1 MGNGKK
7 ITVFLD
13 ADDTILKSSETVIDI
28 LNQKYQITP
37 RKTIENLKEWNY
49 RSIYK
54 WTTEEEINEIY
65 ASKEFFDN
73 VKFNEEFVSVYE
85 KYKDVF
91 NFCVVTKGTQKNLAR
106 KREKVVERFPE
117 MGFIGIRFITKE
129 ATDFEKNSVNMRH
142 GIQIDDRLDCLQTNA
157 AYKILLRNGLEV
169 PWNNYQGNNMDNL
182 YVVDNWKQ
190 IEEVFAFAAQHPE
203 MVRT

>member
-1 MGNGKK
+1 M
-7 ITVFLD
+7 
-13 ADDTILKSSETVIDI
+13 
-28 LNQKYQITP
+28 
-37 RKTIENLKEWNY
+37 
-49 RSIYK
+49 
-54 WTTEEEINEIY
+54 
-65 ASKEFFDN
+65 
-73 VKFNEEFVSVYE
+73 
-85 KYKDVF
+85 
-91 NFCVVTKGTQKNLAR
+91 
-106 KREKVVERFPE
+106 ERFPE

-190 IEEVFAFAAQHPE
+190 IEEVFAFAAQYPE
-203 MVRT
+203 MVRV

>member
-1 MGNGKK
+1 MERKLK
-7 ITVFLD
+7 VLV
-13 ADDTILKSSETVIDI
+13 ADDIEILAKNMSSIISKNERVENVKYV
-28 LNQKYQITP
+28 LNG
-37 RKTIENLKEWNY
+37 
-49 RSIYK
+49 
-54 WTTEEEINEIY
+54 EEEINEIY

-106 KREKVVERFPE
+106 KREKVMERFPE

-169 PWNNYQGNNMDNL
+169 PWNNYQGVNMDNL

-190 IEEVFAFAAQHPE
+190 IEEVFAFAAQYPE
-203 MVRT
+203 MV